1 MKFEHI
7 QLFMQV
13 VEIGSISQAAKQGY
27 ITQQGLSQAL
37 KQLESELSVELF
49 HRSNK
54 GMELTEEGKKFYIC
68 GQRMMQAYNE
78 FWNDIHEDEE
88 NNVFNLY
95 LTNGSYNMFPYL
107 NEAPFMKKNNWYFS
121 YVERPAEELA
131 ALINNHKGICF
142 FTTHGALEAGTLDL
156 VNPNLPI
163 HHVGSA
169 NRFVHIC
176 HKNSPLWKLEPE
188 ERLKAQAQYKCVI
201 SSSTHDLSWAS
212 NSLRRTVCATDFL
225 SKQRLLQDRDTFAIL
240 TYNQYRMYFDP
251 REYIVFEEKEAK
263 TTLNYYVAFH
273 LSDTEKHKKLEK
285 ELVRYLKEVL
295 EEDTEELLMSESDSS
310 KIIS

>member
-37 KQLESELSVELF
+37 KQLESELGIELF

-54 GMELTEEGKKFYIC
+54 GMELTDEGRKFYIC

-78 FWNDIHEDEE
+78 FWDDIHEDDE

-95 LTNGSYNMFPYL
+95 LTNGSYNMLPYL

-131 ALINNHKGICF
+131 TLLNNHKGIGF
-142 FTTHGALEAGTLDL
+142 FTTHGALDSSIPELLNAEF
-156 VNPNLPI
+156 PI
-163 HHVGSA
+163 YHLGSA
-169 NRFVHIC
+169 KRFVHVC
-176 HKNSPLWKLEPE
+176 HVSSPLWQMEPE
-188 ERLKAQAQYKCVI
+188 ERIKAQENYKCI
-201 SSSTHDLSWAS
+201 MSSSTHDLSWAS
-212 NSLRRTVCATDFL
+212 NSLRRTVCATDLL
-225 SKQRLLQDRDTFAIL
+225 SKQRLLRDRDTYCIL
-240 TYNQYRMYFDP
+240 TQNLYRMYFDP
-251 REYIVFEEKEAK
+251 REYVIFDEREAK
-263 TTLNYYVAFH
+263 TVLNYYVAFH
-273 LSDTEKHKKLEK
+273 LSDTEKNRKLEQ
-285 ELVRYLKEVL
+285 ELVRYLKEIL
-295 EEDTEELLMSESDSS
+295 EEDEADTGF
-310 KIIS
+310 IIEQ